1 MGFNEFKSSL
11 KRLFSHADG
20 DATRRPDGGTSCY
33 RPMRRKMPEDMAG
46 PQAEPPVEYVHTGFT
61 GMNPPSAYTDPY
73 TAPQQN
79 YAPAYGTAYTP
90 EQAYARQDS
99 WGQGVY
105 NTGSAAPA
113 GYTQNA
119 FGQTAMQAGYS
130 QKNAFSQPRRENE
143 YQTAPRPERGWF
155 PQREEPRQQGNITY
169 MPGFAPD
176 AGSSWTHVEHIMTM
190 TSLKSCYEAIE
201 CMKNGETLII
211 TLDAIANEG
220 ESMRCQDMLAGA
232 AFTLGCSVRMLQGGR
247 LVLIAPEGVKI
258 LPELSGVRTEMPPV
272 YAPPAAPA
280 PETVQAVRR
289 ERRSGARA
297 DEWNAARN
305 GEREQYNPYTGTMPA
320 AAGAYGSFGGY
331 GY

>member
-1 MGFNEFKSSL
+1 MGFSEFRNSL
-11 KRLFSHADG
+11 KRAFSRRDG

-33 RPMRRKMPEDMAG
+33 RPVRKKTPEEMG
-46 PQAEPPVEYVHTGFT
+46 YTQAEPQQSVPYVHTGFT
-61 GMNPPSAYTDPY
+61 GMNPPSAYGTDPY
-73 TAPQQN
+73 AAPPAWDAQGSGSYMPDPYAPQNAWSQ
-79 YAPAYGTAYTP
+79 PANSASAWTP
-90 EQAYARQDS
+90 AFTQTGGQAA
-99 WGQGVY
+99 
-105 NTGSAAPA
+105 
-113 GYTQNA
+113 
-119 FGQTAMQAGYS
+119 YS
-130 QKNAFSQPRRENE
+130 QRQAFAPSGRESE

-155 PQREEPRQQGNITY
+155 APREEARPQNNISY
-169 MPGFAPD
+169 MPGYAPD

-258 LPELSGVRTEMPPV
+258 LPELSSARSEMPPAFV
-272 YAPPAAPA
+272 PPAAPVQ
-280 PETVQAVRR
+280 ETPPAGRR
-289 ERRSGARA
+289 ERRTGARA
-297 DEWNAARN
+297 EEWNAARN
-305 GEREQYNPYTGTMPA
+305 GERDHYNPYTGTMPA